1 MAALNTGPAEIFIF
15 MDNQRRDLSIN
26 AVIDIYQTVYTFF
39 IQWLAPFLVSITV
52 LPEQLVPTGIGII
65 V

>member
-1 MAALNTGPAEIFIF
+1 VAALNTGPAEIFFF
-15 MDNQRRDLSIN
+15 MDTQRRDLSIN
-26 AVIDIYQTVYTFF
+26 AVIDIDQTVYKFF

-52 LPEQLVPTGIGII
+52 LPEQLVPTGNGII